1 MYVYMYVYVYQNEK
15 ADDVREEE
23 GLENAHTWSMI
34 GNESFFGRPESKWQW
49 EKEKPINKHASAG
62 NNYPDKSQSSTT

>member
-1 MYVYMYVYVYQNEK
+1 MYICMYVYQIKK
-15 ADDVREEE
+15 ADDVREEG

-34 GNESFFGRPESKWQW
+34 GNESFFGRPKSKWQW

-62 NNYPDKSQSSTT
+62 NIYPDKSQSSTS